1 MRATTATALSK
12 NLAAEIEKVKA
23 NGEPLAI
30 VSEDGETEVYIV
42 SRTAYEAEDATEYLL
57 SSPENARRL
66 NEAIARFNAGDR
78 GTERKLVE

>member
-42 SRTAYEAEDATEYLL
+42 SRATYEAEDETAYLL
-57 SSPENARRL
+57 STEANRKALEEALQQYRDGKFVTVAWPE
-66 NEAIARFNAGDR
+66 
-78 GTERKLVE
+78 

>member
-30 VSEDGETEVYIV
+30 VSEDGTTEVYIV
-42 SRTAYEAEDATEYLL
+42 SREAYEAEDATEYLL
-57 SSPENARRL
+57 RSPENARRL
-66 NEAIARFNAGDR
+66 NESIARFNAGDR
-78 GTERKLVE
+78 GTVRKLVE

>member
-23 NGEPLAI
+23 NGEPLAV
-30 VSEDGETEVYIV
+30 VSENGETEVYIV
-42 SRTAYEAEDATEYLL
+42 SRQAYEAEDATDYLL

-66 NEAIARFNAGDR
+66 NEAIGQYNAGHR

>member
-30 VSEDGETEVYIV
+30 LSEDGQTEVYLV
-42 SRTAYEAEDATEYLL
+42 SRQMFEAEDETEYLL
-57 SSPENARRL
+57 STKANREALEKALQQYRDGKFVAVPWPE
-66 NEAIARFNAGDR
+66 
-78 GTERKLVE
+78 

>member
-23 NGEPLAI
+23 NGEPLAV

-42 SRTAYEAEDATEYLL
+42 SRQMFAAEDETEYLL
-57 SSPENARRL
+57 SSPENAKRL
-66 NEAIARFNAGDR
+66 NEAIAQYNAGKVIKVDWP
-78 GTERKLVE
+78 E

>member
-1 MRATTATALSK
+1 MRATTTTALSK

-30 VSEDGETEVYIV
+30 VSEDGETEVYLV
-42 SRTAYEAEDATEYLL
+42 SRAAYEAEDATEYLL

-66 NEAIARFNAGDR
+66 NEAIAQFEAGDK
-78 GTERKLVE
+78 GTVRKLIE